1 MDETLETSRSGAGC
15 ARIMVG
21 DLIEIVGRGHI
32 HQIVKAEAG
41 RTIHTHKGTLN
52 MDDMIGKPFGSVV
65 QSHNGNRF
73 YLLQPSLTDL
83 IKFIPRKTQILYP
96 KDIGFLLLNLAV
108 APGNRVLEAG
118 SGSGAMTIALAHAV
132 GPGGKVYSYEKREE
146 FQQIA
151 IRNVSRIGYEPRVD
165 FKVRDIENGF
175 DERNV
180 DAVFLDVPNAYDY
193 LAQVKAALKP
203 GGFFA
208 SLLPTV
214 NQVTLLL
221 KALEENVF
229 GFLEVCEVMLR
240 YYRAEAEKFRPSD
253 RMVGHTGY
261 LIFGRSL
268 IVDAAG
274 TGLRRE
280 LSEESEDRSVSPDEA
295 E

>member
-1 MDETLETSRSGAGC
+1 MNDTQETSRPDFDDV
-15 ARIMVG
+15 RIKIG
-21 DLIEIVGRGHI
+21 DLVEIVGRGHI
-32 HQIVKAEAG
+32 HQIVKVEAG
-41 RTIHTHKGTLN
+41 RTIHTHKGTLS
-52 MDDMIGKPFGSVV
+52 MDEIVGKPFGSVV
-65 QSHNGNRF
+65 QTHNGNRF

-96 KDIGFLLLNLAV
+96 KDIGFLLLNMAV

-118 SGSGAMTIALAHAV
+118 SGSGAMTIALGHAV
-132 GPGGKVYSYEKREE
+132 GPNGKIYSYEKRED

-151 IRNVSRIGYEPRVD
+151 IRNVTRIGYEPRVE
-165 FKVRDIENGF
+165 FKARDIGDGF

-180 DAVFLDVPNAYDY
+180 DAVFLDIPNAYDY
-193 LAQVKAALKP
+193 LPQVKAALKP

-240 YYRAEAEKFRPSD
+240 YYRADADKFRPSD

-261 LIFGRSL
+261 LIFARSLLDVTDDAAFRRSL
-268 IVDAAG
+268 IEEPDA
-274 TGLRRE
+274 
-280 LSEESEDRSVSPDEA
+280 
-295 E
+295 

>member
-15 ARIMVG
+15 ARIMTG

-52 MDDMIGKPFGSVV
+52 MDEMIGKPFGSIV

-132 GPGGKVYSYEKREE
+132 GPDGKVYSYEKRED

-175 DERNV
+175 DERDV

-240 YYRAEAEKFRPSD
+240 YYRADAEKFRPSD

-261 LIFGRSL
+261 LIFGRLL
-268 IVDAAG
+268 IEDAAG
-274 TGLRRE
+274 AGLRRD
-280 LSEESEDRSVSPDEA
+280 LSEESEDRSVSSD
-295 E
+295 